1 MKLRIEVDEKIQED
15 EIVIKCKEI
24 DSNIENIKKV
34 FREMISKQKDI
45 IFYKDEK
52 EFYLSLDDVLFFETE
67 GNRVSAHTHT
77 ECYRVKY
84 KLYELEEILPKNFCR
99 ISKSTILNVNHIY
112 SISKNITGVS
122 LVEFQETY
130 KKVYVSRY
138 YYKILKNILG
148 KR

>member
-24 DSNIENIKKV
+24 DSN
-34 FREMISKQKDI
+34 
-45 IFYKDEK
+45 
-52 EFYLSLDDVLFFETE
+52 
-67 GNRVSAHTHT
+67 T